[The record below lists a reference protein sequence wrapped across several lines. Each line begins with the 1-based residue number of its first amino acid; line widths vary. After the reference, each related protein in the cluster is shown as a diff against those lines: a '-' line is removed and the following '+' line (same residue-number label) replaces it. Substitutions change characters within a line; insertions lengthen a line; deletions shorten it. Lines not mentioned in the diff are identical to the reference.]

1 MDPPFH
7 SLVPRDVAMFIIQ
20 MTYLATYWL
29 HNQDLHEMHTCESW
43 THCWRMEPLFYH
55 YQPTPRHLKCKEMF
69 PFTGKQ
75 TSYLVTIHAICKFTQ
90 SLKKLG
96 NKTCF
101 KNFNLVFYQ
110 ENTEWKHSLDN
121 KTLPM
126 QFRNKMC
133 FKDFHNDTD
142 DVKLP
147 NWVDAS

>member
-1 MDPPFH
+1 MICGSPLPFTSAKGCSHGYNTNDIFNYITKIFMRCILVEAGPTAGEWNH
-7 SLVPRDVAMFIIQ
+7 SFII
-20 MTYLATYWL
+20 T
-29 HNQDLHEMHTCESW
+29 NQHQGIWNVKRCSL
-43 THCWRMEPLFYH
+43 L
-55 YQPTPRHLKCKEMF
+55 
-69 PFTGKQ
+69 
-75 TSYLVTIHAICKFTQ
+75 LVNKQ

-101 KNFNLVFYQ
+101 KNFKLIFYQ

-133 FKDFHNDTD
+133 FKDFHNDTN